1 MPRMVVPERL
11 AAGVSFNRRSSSKV
25 PGEDQVGPVAE
36 HQVAADLDAAGGQ
49 AVDLLQQAGRIEDH
63 AGGDHALDL
72 GAENAAGDQREL
84 EGLAA
89 GDHRVA
95 GVGPALVADDD
106 IVLLGEQIDDLAL
119 GLIAPLQS
127 DNTRG
132 RHCDAPGEFLQE
144 VWQKTANASV

>member
-1 MPRMVVPERL
+1 MRLRPTTTPR
-11 AAGVSFNRRSSSKV
+11 AS
-25 PGEDQVGPVAE
+25 
-36 HQVAADLDAAGGQ
+36 Q
-49 AVDLLQQAGRIEDH
+49 AVDFLQQAGRIEDH

-72 GAENAAGDQREL
+72 GAENAAGDEREL

-89 GDHRVA
+89 GDDGMA

-127 DNTRG
+127 DDTRG
-132 RHCDAPGEFLQE
+132 RHCGDPPSFKGTVPFSARHAERRRPKIGT
-144 VWQKTANASV
+144 VPAYSWRKTANTPV